1 MGFCYR
7 MLQSRLAGAEGMGTY
22 TLISPIYSLVVSVAL
37 SGICMAVNH
46 LSAESA
52 AIGDYDALPRIFR
65 IGVALF
71 VGLFLLMA
79 ALLLCFQNDIAGII
93 LGDIRAKR
101 AMILFLPCIFLTGFE
116 NLCKNVCYGLREVRY
131 PVISELVEQALRMM
145 AVGTLL
151 WGVAPQTPDKAAECI
166 ILGMTISEVFSS
178 FYMTHSLGKVYHA
191 FPKNEKREGKRIG
204 TSLLKIALPVS
215 LSAVAGNLLG
225 AVITVNLPKRLML
238 YGWDRMEAVA
248 SLGVINA
255 MAMPLMYLPLTLI
268 GPISSA
274 VGPKI
279 TGSDALG
286 NHADA
291 ARKSVKALEMT
302 GLFAIPMCFSLVLPG
317 MYVMEWVFG
326 HAVKEEILLVIGASA
341 VFAAFQSVTS
351 GILVGYG
358 RQKEAMGFNLLGGCL
373 HLGMMWYLTPKMGIW
388 GTLLGGLAG
397 NLLPTVLSIGFL
409 RGKLSLAVPFGK
421 AIWRPCYISFCCYA
435 IGRAVWLLLG
445 KGFLGSIGSAL
456 ISAGIY
462 LLLVRMSGYNPSRY
476 IQTLIPVAKQQKINH
491 GQN

>member
-1 MGFCYR
+1 M
-7 MLQSRLAGAEGMGTY
+7 
-22 TLISPIYSLVVSVAL
+22 
-37 SGICMAVNH
+37 
-46 LSAESA
+46 
-52 AIGDYDALPRIFR
+52 
-65 IGVALF
+65 
-71 VGLFLLMA
+71 
-79 ALLLCFQNDIAGII
+79 
-93 LGDIRAKR
+93 
-101 AMILFLPCIFLTGFE
+101 
-116 NLCKNVCYGLREVRY
+116 
-131 PVISELVEQALRMM
+131 
-145 AVGTLL
+145 
-151 WGVAPQTPDKAAECI
+151 
-166 ILGMTISEVFSS
+166 
-178 FYMTHSLGKVYHA
+178 
-191 FPKNEKREGKRIG
+191 
-204 TSLLKIALPVS
+204 
-215 LSAVAGNLLG
+215 LG

-248 SLGVINA
+248 SLGIINA

-326 HAVKEEILLVIGASA
+326 HAVKEEVLLVLGASA

-373 HLGMMWYLTPKMGIW
+373 HLGMMWYLTPQMGIW

-476 IQTLIPVAKQQKINH
+476 IQTLIPVAKQQKSTMDRIDH
-491 GQN
+491 G